1 MINRLALATALA
13 SCAILTSACHKT
25 GENAGKDVAQPSD
38 SAPVNAV
45 QDVAATAVGAVAAPT
60 AAMTTDGYVTNAAIS
75 DMYEVE
81 AGKIAQQRAKRADV
95 KAFGAMMVKDHTA
108 TTAGLKDAL
117 KAANLTIAPPTAMDD
132 RRQGMINN
140 LKAAGDADFDG
151 AYLHQQLAA
160 HLEALA
166 LHKAFSAKTDVAPL
180 KAAADATA
188 PKVQAH
194 LDMVRKIGGDL
205 LKDAGPGTETPA
217 GGSNATHEGH

>member
-1 MINRLALATALA
+1 MINRFAMATALA
-13 SCAILTSACHKT
+13 SCALMTAACHKT

-45 QDVAATAVGAVAAPT
+45 QDVAATAVGAVAAPS
-60 AAMTTDGYVTNAAIS
+60 AAMTTEGYVTNAAIA

-95 KAFGAMMVKDHTA
+95 KAFGAMMAKDHTA

-117 KAANLTIAPPTAMDD
+117 KKANLAITPPAALDD

-151 AYLHQQLAA
+151 AYLHQQLSA

-166 LHKAFSAKTDVAPL
+166 LHKTFAARTDVAPL

-205 LKDAGPGTETPA
+205 LKDAAPGGETPA
-217 GGSNATHEGH
+217 GGSTAPHEAH